1 VTGPDTAL
9 RVFTVEERERL
20 RESLVAAARNDERI
34 VGAAHTGSAA
44 LGREDRWSDIDLALS
59 VAADAAMEGVVADW
73 TRQLYEEYGAVAHH
87 DIWHGAT
94 RFRVFLL
101 ADTLQVD
108 LAFWRDGEFGA
119 IGPTFRLIF
128 GTPAPN
134 PPPAALDPRDLV
146 GVGMAW
152 LYALHVRS
160 SLARGRLPQAE
171 SMLREMRDQLLLLV
185 CARHGLSAPR
195 ARGVDDLPREVTEP
209 LDAGLARTSDTGEL
223 ARAFAAMVELLARE
237 IELVDPDLARRL
249 TPTVRALAP

>member
-1 VTGPDTAL
+1 MH
-9 RVFTVEERERL
+9 VFTAVERERL
-20 RESLVAAARNDERI
+20 RESLVAAARDDARI

-59 VAADAAMEGVVADW
+59 VAAAATMDDVVADW
-73 TRQLYEEYGAVAHH
+73 TRRLYEAHGAVAHH
-87 DIWHGAT
+87 DIWYGAT

-134 PPPAALDPRDLV
+134 PPPAALNPSDLT
-146 GVGMAW
+146 GIGMAW

-160 SLARGRLPQAE
+160 SLARARLPQAE
-171 SMLREMRDQLLLLV
+171 TMLSEMREQVLALA
-185 CARHGLSAPR
+185 CARLGVSAHQ
-195 ARGVDDLPREVTEP
+195 ARGIDELPREIMQPVAEVPIRTS
-209 LDAGLARTSDTGEL
+209 DAAELART
-223 ARAFAAMVELLARE
+223 FAVMVEALLRE
-237 IELVDPDLARRL
+237 VEYVDAELARRL
-249 TPTVRALAP
+249 TPTLTALAR